1 MTDESDFS
9 VAKLYDII
17 SANGYVVCSEI
28 KIDILIRYLCE
39 DEGGD
44 LWEAYI
50 RAERD
55 GYSFTNFGEPNF
67 SNLYYYNIPR
77 FTELDFE
84 NIIDQFGG
92 SKIPETVT
100 MTPDFILGDIVIEL
114 KDLQNESLY
123 NKDRRSTIAKIF
135 EADSSFSVNINFSNI
150 EGESHAAYKRIIA
163 NSIKNT
169 VRKASKQIKEFNKTN
184 SINTAGV
191 FLINTGYFSL
201 DHQLF
206 KTIIEEIITYDT
218 TTIKFAYIFTQSVFH
233 NAIGDLRAD
242 YKQDCIGELP
252 SELNGIYESCKT
264 LIDKKMSS
272 VFRPDNGE
280 KSFVAPQYPI
290 SFFADNKIFYW
301 KPKRIEPSINF

>member
-1 MTDESDFS
+1 MRS
-9 VAKLYDII
+9 
-17 SANGYVVCSEI
+17 
-28 KIDILIRYLCE
+28 LCE
-39 DEGGD
+39 DAGGD
-44 LWEAYI
+44 LWKTYVI
-50 RAERD
+50 AERD
-55 GYSFTNFGEPNF
+55 GHSFTNFGEPSF

-77 FTELDFE
+77 FTELDFK
-84 NIIDQFGG
+84 NLIGQFGG
-92 SKIPETVT
+92 STIPETKT

-123 NKDRRSTIAKIF
+123 NGERRSTIAKIF
-135 EADSSFSVNINFSNI
+135 EADSSLSVNINFSST
-150 EGESHAAYKRIIA
+150 EGESQAAYKRAVA

-169 VRKASKQIKEFNKTN
+169 VRKASKQIKEFSKAN
-184 SINTAGV
+184 SISTAGV

-206 KTIIEEIITYDT
+206 KTIVEEIIARDT

-233 NAIGDLRAD
+233 NAVGDLRAD

-252 SELNGIYESCKT
+252 RELNGIYEACKT
-264 LIDKKMSS
+264 LIDEKMSS

-280 KSFVAPQYPI
+280 RSFVAPQYPI

-301 KPKRIEPSINF
+301 KPERIEPSINF